1 MTDWTIGQWWLIG
14 LPAPLL
20 IFGDRVEWVGG
31 GTESSNPVVTWLVLL
46 ALARTLGCFWRLL
59 HSHNQKTPLSLYF
72 RNSRVLGAGAWNCG
86 GRPNIYLK
94 NHSVYWVSFWDDGRC
109 SRIKQWWSLFNHVNI
124 LCCSVAQLCPTL
136 CDPMVYST
144 PGFPFITISWSLLR
158 LMSIE
163 LVMPSNHVIL
173 SCPLLLLPSVFTSI
187 RVFSELALCIGW
199 PKYWR
204 FSISPSNEYSGL
216 ISFRIDWFD
225 LLVVQGT
232 LKSLLHH
239 HSSKAAILLGL
250 IF

>member
-109 SRIKQWWSLFNHVNI
+109 SRIKQWWSLFNLVNI

-158 LMSIE
+158 LMSVE

-187 RVFSELALCIGW
+187 RVFS
-199 PKYWR
+199 R
-204 FSISPSNEYSGL
+204 SPQTEAPQSREKRQSRGE
-216 ISFRIDWFD
+216 
-225 LLVVQGT
+225 
-232 LKSLLHH
+232 
-239 HSSKAAILLGL
+239 L
-250 IF
+250 IFFKALDCQETPRSCWASLFCRMSVLIELNTGEQ